1 VVFGEECERYHV
13 VFFAQLPRARCTFGE
28 LRLSGCGIVTSVPA
42 QLARSAV
49 HRKNQPAMRRLA
61 HLAALFF
68 LAVLLAASASAQKL
82 SPMKMSGTEASLP
95 HDQHAGITVS
105 AAPVND
111 ASRAKHIFGKANPLP
126 AGILPVEVFLR
137 NDTRV
142 PVQIGLDTIQ
152 LEIHHPSGRMD
163 GIDSLAPGQVA
174 SAIVHPH
181 GPGAPRERRFP
192 IGMAPIS
199 DKKVA
204 KLTGLLQPL
213 ALSSDIV
220 PPMGSIHGYLF
231 FDLRHDFSAVDRSS
245 LYIPDAMV
253 IPSKTPLI
261 FFEVSF
267 ARSDGQPPN
276 RSR

>member
-1 VVFGEECERYHV
+1 
-13 VFFAQLPRARCTFGE
+13 
-28 LRLSGCGIVTSVPA
+28 
-42 QLARSAV
+42 
-49 HRKNQPAMRRLA
+49 MRRLPQ
-61 HLAALFF
+61 LASLVS
-68 LAVLLAASASAQKL
+68 LAVLIAASASVQTP
-82 SPMKMSGTEASLP
+82 SSNMRSGGESALP

-105 AAPVND
+105 AAPVTE

-142 PVQIGLDTIQ
+142 PVQIGLDSIQ

-163 GIDSLAPGQVA
+163 GIDLLAPGQVA

-181 GPGAPRERRFP
+181 GAGGPRQRRFP
-192 IGMAPIS
+192 IGMAPIT

-204 KLTGLLQPL
+204 RLTDVLQPL

-231 FDLRHDFSAVDRSS
+231 FDLRHDFSVVDRSS

-267 ARSDGQPPN
+267 AKPDGQLRN
-276 RSR
+276 SSR